1 MSYITCLVCLQVA
14 VRRFPVPAAAMERVN
29 AKSIMLAAV
38 ELCHLSVMSLWGIF
52 LTG

>member
-14 VRRFPVPAAAMERVN
+14 VRFPVPAAAMERVN
-29 AKSIMLAAV
+29 AKSITLAAV